1 MAEESSSKETAEA
14 EVPAG
19 SQEIMPEQLTIQDL
33 VVLRNCV
40 EVCTKRGAFQA
51 DELEVVGSVY
61 KKLHSFLSSVIVP
74 AEPTPAPVTQPDI
87 IHGYHNRPPVPETA
101 TVPIPAPEPKSKRQ
115 RKKEAKAEAKKFED
129 INKAALAE
137 ESNGESK

>member
-1 MAEESSSKETAEA
+1 MAEESSAKETEVE

-19 SQEIMPEQLTIQDL
+19 SQEILPDQLTIQDL

-51 DELEVVGSVY
+51 DELETVGSVY

-74 AEPTPAPVTQPDI
+74 QQPMPAPVAQPDI
-87 IHGYHNRPPVPETA
+87 PPVPETA
-101 TVPIPAPEPKSKRQ
+101 TEPAPEPKS
-115 RKKEAKAEAKKFED
+115 KEAKAEAKKFDE

>member
-1 MAEESSSKETAEA
+1 MAEKSSTKETEVD

-19 SQEIMPEQLTIQDL
+19 AEEITPDQLTIQDL

-51 DELEVVGSVY
+51 DELETVGSVY

-74 AEPTPAPVTQPDI
+74 QQPTPAPVTQPDI
-87 IHGYHNRPPVPETA
+87 PPVPETA
-101 TVPIPAPEPKSKRQ
+101 TEPEAESIAEPS
-115 RKKEAKAEAKKFED
+115 KEAKAEAKKFED

>member
-1 MAEESSSKETAEA
+1 MAEESSANETEVE

-19 SQEIMPEQLTIQDL
+19 SQEILPDQLTIQDL

-51 DELEVVGSVY
+51 DELETVGSVY
-61 KKLHSFLSSVIVP
+61 KKLHGFLSSVIVP
-74 AEPTPAPVTQPDI
+74 QQPTPAPVTQPDI
-87 IHGYHNRPPVPETA
+87 PPVPETA
-101 TVPIPAPEPKSKRQ
+101 TEPEPVPVPEPKS
-115 RKKEAKAEAKKFED
+115 KEAKAEAKKFDE

>member
-1 MAEESSSKETAEA
+1 MAEESSTKETEVD

-19 SQEIMPEQLTIQDL
+19 AEEITPDQLTIQDL

-51 DELEVVGSVY
+51 DELETVGSVY
-61 KKLHSFLSSVIVP
+61 KKLHGFLSSVIVP
-74 AEPTPAPVTQPDI
+74 QQPTPAPVTQPDI
-87 IHGYHNRPPVPETA
+87 PPVPETDTESEA
-101 TVPIPAPEPKSKRQ
+101 VAEPKKSD
-115 RKKEAKAEAKKFED
+115 KAEEEAKKFEE